1 MVRYK
6 VQVDTLSKALDLI
19 KKMASSENPIYL
31 TNADRTKILGAR
43 SVISELATMTW
54 DEVWVESEDE
64 NLYSI
69 IKDVVV

>member
-1 MVRYK
+1 
-6 VQVDTLSKALDLI
+6 
-19 KKMASSENPIYL
+19 MASSETPIYL

>member
-1 MVRYK
+1 
-6 VQVDTLSKALDLI
+6 
-19 KKMASSENPIYL
+19 MASSETPIYL

-43 SVISELATMTW
+43 SVISELAAMDW
-54 DEVWVESEDE
+54 DEVWVESENE

>member
-6 VQVDTLSKALDLI
+6 IRVDTLKEVLSLI
-19 KKMASSENPIYL
+19 ESMAYSETPIYL
-31 TNADRTKILGAR
+31 TNADRTKVLGAR
-43 SVISELATMTW
+43 SVISELTALDW

-64 NLYSI
+64 NLYNQ

>member
-19 KKMASSENPIYL
+19 KKMASSETPIYL

-43 SVISELATMTW
+43 SVISELAAMDW
-54 DEVWVESEDE
+54 DEVWVESENE